1 MTMRGNRAID
11 YDGRQVEFTGSASKL
26 SHAPDG
32 VAYMLPGPQESS
44 REIERVTRLA
54 SEARAEGLQVVV
66 VQGLGFVGAIMASII
81 AHAQGKFVIGLQRP
95 SARSYWK
102 IPLINSARTPVESE
116 DPKVEQFIRETVAA
130 GRFTA
135 TFVDDAIS
143 LADVVVS
150 DVQCDVR
157 KLKFR
162 DSSKATVE
170 IEAFIQATKTVAG
183 LIRPGALYLVETTV
197 PPGTTEFIVKPIFV
211 DEFKRRIEQ
220 DLDRA
225 KETGATNSEFLSG
238 LEAQVHSWLQR
249 PSKKGEAELVEL
261 ALSKHTPRI
270 AHSYERVMPGREYV
284 DSVINFPR
292 VFSGIDEASADLAHR
307 FLSSV
312 LTGPKAELTRLPTP
326 TDSEFS
332 KCAENTYRATII
344 ALGRVLGRTAEVGGI
359 DLSKVVAAINKRPTH
374 RDMMV
379 PRTPSTGGYCLPKDP
394 IFIVWS
400 VTHMPQFK
408 KRLTGERAVQLKQL
422 MKFITLMV
430 DINDTDG
437 MHAVDIMEDEL
448 KAVSKK
454 LKGSTIV
461 VAGASYREDVADT
474 RYAPYEA
481 IVRYLQEKGAN
492 ILVTD
497 PYVKSL
503 PELEQQGEDPYSMAK
518 YFKKQRDLP
527 KLKVDP
533 DLAVALKG
541 ADGVIFAIPHESY
554 TKLTPAHIANAI
566 GGKPER
572 FVIVD
577 CGTFNGPAFLQFVE
591 AGFRIRKMYHG
602 RVNP

>member
-1 MTMRGNRAID
+1 MTVRGVRALD
-11 YDGRQVEFTGSASKL
+11 YDGREVDFRGPVSEL
-26 SHAPDG
+26 SYAPDG
-32 VAYMLPGPQESS
+32 VAYMLPGS
-44 REIERVTRLA
+44 REASKEVERVTRLA
-54 SEARAEGLQVVV
+54 SAAKAEGMQVVV
-66 VQGLGFVGAIMASII
+66 VQGLGFVGAIMASIV
-81 AHAQGKFVIGLQRP
+81 AHGQGKFVIGLQRP
-95 SARSYWK
+95 SVRSYWK

-116 DPKVEQFIRETVAA
+116 DPKVEQFIREAVVA

-135 TFVDDAIS
+135 TFVDEAMS

-150 DVQCDVR
+150 DVQCDVK
-157 KLKFR
+157 KLRFG

-170 IEAFIQATKTVAG
+170 IEAFIRATRTVAE
-183 LIRPGALYLVETTV
+183 LIRPNALYLVETTV
-197 PPGTTEFIVKPIFV
+197 PPGTTEFIVRPIFT
-211 DEFKRRIEQ
+211 EEYRRRTER
-220 DLDRA
+220 DLEEAR
-225 KETGATNSEFLSG
+225 KTGVIRSEFLSG
-238 LEAQVHSWLQR
+238 FEDQVQLWLQR
-249 PSKKGEAELVEL
+249 PDKKAKAELVEL
-261 ALSKHTPRI
+261 ALTKHQPRI

-292 VFSGIDEASADLAHR
+292 VFSGVDDTAAELAHS

-344 ALGRVLGRTAEVGGI
+344 ALGRVLGRTAEVGGV
-359 DLSKVVAAINKRPTH
+359 DLSKVVEAIKKRPTH
-374 RDMMV
+374 RDMLV

-408 KRLTGERAVQLKQL
+408 KKLTGERAVQLRHL
-422 MKFITLMV
+422 LRFITLMV

-437 MHAVDIMEDEL
+437 MHAVDMMKDEL
-448 KAVSKK
+448 KAIGKN
-454 LKGSTIV
+454 LKGARIV

-481 IVRYLQEKGAN
+481 IVRYLQERGAK
-492 ILVTD
+492 IAVTD

-518 YFKKQRDLP
+518 HFKKQKSLT
-527 KLKVDP
+527 KLKVSS
-533 DLAVALKG
+533 DLIEALKG
-541 ADGVIFAIPHESY
+541 ADGVIFAIPHEPY
-554 TKLTPAHIANAI
+554 TKLTPADIASAI
-566 GGKPER
+566 GVKPQR

-577 CGTFNGPAFLQFVE
+577 CGTFNGSAFLQLVD

>member
-1 MTMRGNRAID
+1 MSGVKALD
-11 YDGRQVEFTGSASKL
+11 YGGKEVEFTGPTSKL
-26 SHAPDG
+26 SYAPDG
-32 VAYMLPGPQESS
+32 AAYVLPGPQESS
-44 REIERVTRLA
+44 EEIERVTRLA
-54 SEARAEGLQVVV
+54 SQARAKGMQVVV
-66 VQGLGFVGAIMASII
+66 VQGLGFVGAIMASIV
-81 AHAQGKFVIGLQRP
+81 AHGQGKFVIGLQRP
-95 SARSYWK
+95 SVRSYWK

-130 GRFTA
+130 GKFTA
-135 TFVDDAIS
+135 TFVDEAIS

-150 DVQCDVR
+150 DVQCDVK
-157 KLKFR
+157 KLRFG

-170 IEAFIQATKTVAG
+170 IEAFISATKTVAG

-197 PPGTTEFIVKPIFV
+197 PPGTTEFIVKPIFI
-211 DEFKRRIEQ
+211 EEYKRRAGR
-220 DLDRA
+220 DLESAR
-225 KETGATNSEFLSG
+225 ETGVVRSEFLLG
-238 LEAQVHSWLQR
+238 LEAEVQSWLQSLDR
-249 PSKKGEAELVEL
+249 KGKAELVEL
-261 ALSKHTPRI
+261 SLIKHPPKI

-292 VFSGIDEASADLAHR
+292 VFSGIDETSADLAHE

-374 RDMMV
+374 RDMLV

-400 VTHMPQFK
+400 VAHMPQFK
-408 KRLTGERAVQLKQL
+408 KRLTGNRALQLKHL
-422 MKFITLMV
+422 LKFITLMV

-437 MHAVDIMEDEL
+437 MHAVDMMEDEL
-448 KAVSKK
+448 KAIGKR

-481 IVRYLQEKGAN
+481 IVRYLREKGAE
-492 ILVTD
+492 IVITD

-503 PELEQQGEDPYSMAK
+503 PELEQQDEDPHSMAK
-518 YFKKQRDLP
+518 HFKRQKDLA
-527 KLKVDP
+527 KLKVGS
-533 DLAVALKG
+533 DLLGALKA
-541 ADGVIFAIPHESY
+541 ADGVIFAIPHEPY
-554 TKLTPAHIANAI
+554 TKLTPGDIRSAI
-566 GGKPER
+566 EGKPDS
-572 FVIVD
+572 FVIID
-577 CGTFNGPAFLQFVE
+577 CGTFGGSTFLQFLG